1 MSRKRHIDDSLIQI
15 LRDPKKRR
23 AWVIYQLGL
32 KGMNL
37 SDIAREHGVVRG
49 TVYHA
54 FNQPYPRMER
64 AIADALG
71 MLVTD
76 LWPERYKDGV
86 SIQRPQGRPNK
97 SLTTGQHRPGQPV
110 RKPRGQRT
118 PS

>member
-1 MSRKRHIDDSLIQI
+1 MSKTRRTDDSLIEI

-23 AWVIYQLGL
+23 TWVIYQLGL

-37 SDIAREHGVVRG
+37 SDIARQHGVVRG

-76 LWPERYKDGV
+76 LWPERYRGGV
-86 SIQRPQGRPNK
+86 SIRRPQGRPQK
-97 SLTTGQHRPGQPV
+97 SLTTNQHRPERAT
-110 RKPRGQRT
+110 RKSNG
-118 PS
+118 PSETS